1 MLSRLLRPT
10 RHTSNRGVI
19 GITGHSTRA
28 MASWQ
33 HNLLVSAQTA
43 AVEPAVPHDPVA
55 DAAAAAAAESVGK
68 LCPLVP
74 DMPNTATLA
83 FG

>member
-10 RHTSNRGVI
+10 RLTSNRRLI

-43 AVEPAVPHDPVA
+43 AAEPHDPAA